1 MGFSYRLLS
10 RSIKP
15 DFENWR
21 VFFSYLSLSLS
32 LSIHLYAWPNFFVNF
47 TRPHRNVKCSSGRWD
62 DEWFAIEVFI
72 LHWRIVIAENAM
84 TCANAIYQEFLK
96 LVLKNLPRISKRFC
110 ACALLY
116 TFEISTMSLNYSCQ
130 LFNSK
135 ILLLF
140 FFFCFRP
147 LCKTV
152 FPFPDLNA
160 SINSSTIIKECLS
173 IGR

>member
-1 MGFSYRLLS
+1 
-10 RSIKP
+10 
-15 DFENWR
+15 
-21 VFFSYLSLSLS
+21 
-32 LSIHLYAWPNFFVNF
+32 
-47 TRPHRNVKCSSGRWD
+47 
-62 DEWFAIEVFI
+62 
-72 LHWRIVIAENAM
+72 M

-130 LFNSK
+130 LFCCCF
-135 ILLLF
+135 L
-140 FFFCFRP
+140 FCFQP

-160 SINSSTIIKECLS
+160 SIISSTIIKECL
-173 IGR
+173 